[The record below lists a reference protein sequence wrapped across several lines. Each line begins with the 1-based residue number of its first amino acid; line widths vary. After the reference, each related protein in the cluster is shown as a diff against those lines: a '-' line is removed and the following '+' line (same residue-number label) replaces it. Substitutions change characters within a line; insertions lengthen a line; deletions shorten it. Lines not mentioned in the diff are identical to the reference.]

1 MLVLLLV
8 IGAVC
13 GVLLRYAAAFWPDV
27 THKRLG
33 NIEYSDK
40 QKWNKGFKTY
50 HRIGVR
56 LEANICFAITR
67 ETHWDWYFK
76 RIGFSQEF
84 QTGDHTFDERIYIAS
99 DHPLFCDAL
108 RDNFDLRRL
117 IDGLLAA
124 GFDRIWSN
132 GRMLYA
138 ATKTLEAPSW
148 LFHLDQIR
156 IELAAAAARTP
167 SRVSDPFVWRAL
179 VVESIVWGMA
189 GYAAPAALAC
199 IKGLFEHLES
209 GLLLVYGAAC
219 AVAVALALRAF
230 IVWFLKR
237 SSRSHRILV
246 ESALLLILSTPV
258 IGLQLVANINASGAV
273 SSPIVVRC
281 LVTSHWSEESVGKH
295 NRVTYSRYMT
305 IERIDGEVSLPHT
318 IDISLAV
325 FRTLNDGIE
334 IPIELER
341 GRLGLHWYKSING
354 VPVGKFASDQEE
366 DRIMA
371 EERRRERQRLE
382 RMLGVVSSDH
392 EPNVLWDVVRQR
404 LERMLRDVSP
414 TD

>member
-8 IGAVC
+8 IGALC

-40 QKWNKGFKTY
+40 QKGNKGFKTY

-84 QTGDHTFDERIYIAS
+84 QTGEHTFDERIYIAS
-99 DHPLFCDAL
+99 NHPLFCDAL
-108 RDNFDLRRL
+108 RDNFYLRRL
-117 IDGLLAA
+117 VDGLLAA

-189 GYAAPAALAC
+189 GYAAPAALAAF
-199 IKGLFEHLES
+199 GDLLDHLES

-219 AVAVALALRAF
+219 AVAVALALHAF
-230 IVWFLKR
+230 IIWFLKR

-258 IGLQLVANINASGAV
+258 IGLQLVANINAIGAV
-273 SSPIVVRC
+273 SSPIVVRG
-281 LVTSHWSEESVGKH
+281 LVTSHWSEVG
-295 NRVTYSRYMT
+295 RSVTYYMT

-318 IDISLAV
+318 IHISRAV

-354 VPVGKFASDQEE
+354 VPVGKFAADDEE

-371 EERRRERQRLE
+371 EERQRLE
-382 RMLGVVSSDH
+382 R
-392 EPNVLWDVVRQR
+392 R
-404 LERMLRDVSP
+404 LRDAFP
-414 TD
+414 GH